1 MKTIL
6 FIVKTVFL
14 AASFSG
20 GLAWAQSNSIVD
32 LDYVKAAQQRG
43 VILWDVRSNKNYLDG
58 HIPGAIN
65 IGEIGATLR
74 DPNREDYIDI
84 ADINAIFNN
93 AGLDINKEII
103 VYGSRGNPYAY
114 FGLFTIN
121 YFGGKQAKV
130 FHDGIDGWAD
140 ANLAIEKAPST
151 LAAIN
156 VKLIPQENL
165 VVSNQQMRK
174 LYNDQS
180 VQVIDARTFNEFK
193 GNDVRAIRGGHIP
206 GAISIPYEQNWKD
219 PATGSK
225 LAKREVKTNS
235 GMALKSTEDL
245 KALYSKLDPNKET
258 VVYCQ
263 SGVRAAETAVVLQNL
278 GYKKVKIY
286 DSSWLGWAS
295 HLASPVADETYLN
308 VGLLNS
314 RIAAMQSKIN
324 ELEAEVKASKKQ

>member
-1 MKTIL
+1 MKSIRYLVAVIL
-6 FIVKTVFL
+6 LSLIAL
-14 AASFSG
+14 G
-20 GLAWAQSNSIVD
+20 GAVRAQSSSIVD
-32 LDYVKAAQQRG
+32 LEYVKAAQQRG
-43 VILWDVRSNKNYLDG
+43 VIIWDVRASNQYLEG

-65 IGEIGATLR
+65 VGDIGTVLR
-74 DPNREDYIDI
+74 DPNREDFIDL
-84 ADINAIFNN
+84 AEINSIFNK

-140 ANLAIEKAPST
+140 AGLLIEKTPST
-151 LAAIN
+151 MASIN
-156 VKLIPQENL
+156 VRLIPQDNL
-165 VVSNQQMRK
+165 VVTNEQMRK
-174 LYNDQS
+174 LYNNQS
-180 VQVIDARTFNEFK
+180 VQVVDARTFNEFK

-206 GAISIPYEQNWKD
+206 GAVSIPYEQNWKD

-225 LAKREVKTNS
+225 LAKKEVKTNL
-235 GMALKSTEDL
+235 GMSLKSKDEL
-245 KALYSKLDPNKET
+245 NALYSKLDPNKET

-263 SGVRAAETAVVLQNL
+263 SGVRAAETATVLQNL
-278 GYKKVKIY
+278 GYKNVKIY

-308 VGLLNS
+308 VGMLNA
-314 RIAAMQSKIN
+314 RIAAMQNKIN
-324 ELEAEVKASKKQ
+324 ELEATLKANKN

>member
-1 MKTIL
+1 MKIIRYL
-6 FIVKTVFL
+6 VAVIFL
-14 AASFSG
+14 SLISLG
-20 GLAWAQSNSIVD
+20 GAVRAQSSSIVD
-32 LDYVKAAQQRG
+32 LEYVKSAQQRG
-43 VILWDVRSNKNYLDG
+43 VIIWDVRASNQYLEG

-65 IGEIGATLR
+65 VGDIGTVLR
-74 DPNREDYIDI
+74 DPNREDFIDL
-84 ADINAIFNN
+84 AEINSIFNK

-140 ANLAIEKAPST
+140 AGLLIEKTPST
-151 LAAIN
+151 LASIN
-156 VKLIPQENL
+156 VRLIPQENL
-165 VVSNQQMRK
+165 VVTNEQMRS
-174 LYNDQS
+174 LYNNQS
-180 VQVIDARTFNEFK
+180 VQVVDARTFNEFK

-206 GAISIPYEQNWKD
+206 GAVSIPYEQNWKD

-225 LAKREVKTNS
+225 LAKKEVKTNV
-235 GMALKSTEDL
+235 GMSLKSKDEL
-245 KALYSKLDPNKET
+245 NALYSKLDPNKET

-263 SGVRAAETAVVLQNL
+263 SGVRAAETATVLQNL
-278 GYKKVKIY
+278 GYKNVKIY

-308 VGLLNS
+308 VGMLNA
-314 RIAAMQSKIN
+314 RIAAMQNKIN
-324 ELEAEVKASKKQ
+324 ELEARLKANKN

>member
-1 MKTIL
+1 MKIIRYLVAAIL
-6 FIVKTVFL
+6 LSLISL
-14 AASFSG
+14 G
-20 GLAWAQSNSIVD
+20 GAVQAQPSSIVD
-32 LDYVKAAQQRG
+32 LEYVKAAQQRG
-43 VILWDVRSNKNYLDG
+43 VIIWDVRASNQYLEG
-58 HIPGAIN
+58 HIPRAIN
-65 IGEIGATLR
+65 VGDIGTVLR
-74 DPNREDYIDI
+74 DPNREDFIDL
-84 ADINAIFNN
+84 AEINSIFNK

-140 ANLAIEKAPST
+140 AGLLIEKTPST
-151 LAAIN
+151 LASIS
-156 VKLIPQENL
+156 VQLVPQDNL
-165 VVSNQQMRK
+165 VVTNEQMRK
-174 LYNDQS
+174 LYNNQS
-180 VQVIDARTFNEFK
+180 VQVVDARTFNEFK

-206 GAISIPYEQNWKD
+206 GAVSIPYEQNWKD

-225 LAKREVKTNS
+225 LAKKEVKTNV
-235 GMALKSTEDL
+235 GMSLKSKDEL

-263 SGVRAAETAVVLQNL
+263 SGVRAAETATVLQNL
-278 GYKKVKIY
+278 GYKNVKIY

-308 VGLLNS
+308 VGMLNA
-314 RIAAMQSKIN
+314 RIAAMQNKIN
-324 ELEAEVKASKKQ
+324 ELEATLKANKN

>member
-1 MKTIL
+1 MKIMRYL
-6 FIVKTVFL
+6 VAVIFL
-14 AASFSG
+14 SLISLG
-20 GLAWAQSNSIVD
+20 GAVRAQSSSIVD
-32 LDYVKAAQQRG
+32 LEYVKWAQQRG
-43 VILWDVRSNKNYLDG
+43 VIIWDVRASNQYLEG

-65 IGEIGATLR
+65 VGDIGTVLR
-74 DPNREDYIDI
+74 DPNREDFIDL
-84 ADINAIFNN
+84 AEINSIFNK

-140 ANLAIEKAPST
+140 AGLLIEKTPST
-151 LAAIN
+151 LASIN
-156 VKLIPQENL
+156 VRLISQENL
-165 VVSNQQMRK
+165 VVTNEQMRS
-174 LYNDQS
+174 LYNNQS
-180 VQVIDARTFNEFK
+180 VQVVDARTFNEFK

-206 GAISIPYEQNWKD
+206 GAVSIPYEQNWKD

-225 LAKREVKTNS
+225 LAKKEVKTNV
-235 GMALKSTEDL
+235 GMSLKSKDEL
-245 KALYSKLDPNKET
+245 NALYSKLDPNKET

-263 SGVRAAETAVVLQNL
+263 SGVRAAETATVLQNL
-278 GYKKVKIY
+278 GYKNVKIY

-308 VGLLNS
+308 VGMLNA
-314 RIAAMQSKIN
+314 RIAAMQNKIN
-324 ELEAEVKASKKQ
+324 ALEARLKANKN

>member
-1 MKTIL
+1 MKIIRYL
-6 FIVKTVFL
+6 VAVIFL
-14 AASFSG
+14 SLISLG
-20 GLAWAQSNSIVD
+20 GAVRAQSSSIVD
-32 LDYVKAAQQRG
+32 LEYVKSAQQRG
-43 VILWDVRSNKNYLDG
+43 VIIWDVRASNQYLEG

-65 IGEIGATLR
+65 VGDIGTVLR
-74 DPNREDYIDI
+74 DPNREDFIDL
-84 ADINAIFNN
+84 AEINSIFNK

-140 ANLAIEKAPST
+140 AGLLIEKTPST
-151 LAAIN
+151 LASIN
-156 VKLIPQENL
+156 MRLIPQENL
-165 VVSNQQMRK
+165 VVTNEQMRS
-174 LYNDQS
+174 LYNNQS
-180 VQVIDARTFNEFK
+180 VQVVDARTFNEFK

-206 GAISIPYEQNWKD
+206 GAVSIPYEQNWKD

-225 LAKREVKTNS
+225 LAKKEVKTNV
-235 GMALKSTEDL
+235 GMSLKSKDEL
-245 KALYSKLDPNKET
+245 NALYSKLDPNKET

-263 SGVRAAETAVVLQNL
+263 SGVRAAETATVLQNL
-278 GYKKVKIY
+278 GYKNVKIY

-308 VGLLNS
+308 VGMLNA
-314 RIAAMQSKIN
+314 RIAAMQNKIN
-324 ELEAEVKASKKQ
+324 ELEARLKANKN